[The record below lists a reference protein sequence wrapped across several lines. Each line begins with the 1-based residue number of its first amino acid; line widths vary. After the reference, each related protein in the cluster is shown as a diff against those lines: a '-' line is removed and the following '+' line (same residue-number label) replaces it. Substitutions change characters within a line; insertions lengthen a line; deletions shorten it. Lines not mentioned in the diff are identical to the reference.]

1 MSKTA
6 TNFKNVPNHKTYA
19 LCAIY
24 KSLYY
29 ISDPC
34 YSLRAQNSCLKLCQS
49 INRALFGKTTKECRI
64 NFYAEI

>member
-34 YSLRAQNSCLKLCQS
+34 YSLRAQNSCL
-49 INRALFGKTTKECRI
+49 T
-64 NFYAEI
+64 